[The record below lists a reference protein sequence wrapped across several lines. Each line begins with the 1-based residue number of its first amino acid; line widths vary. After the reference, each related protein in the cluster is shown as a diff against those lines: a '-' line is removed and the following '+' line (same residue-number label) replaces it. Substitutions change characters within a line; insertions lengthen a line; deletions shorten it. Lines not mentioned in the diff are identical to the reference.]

1 MIIPCAWDR
10 YDYTILFSSDSHS
23 DGFLLKDHRRGGSL
37 CPPVGLHEIVPAP
50 AQFNGQLFFD
60 TDYTGFVVTEIL
72 AVATAR
78 VVGLAFSVFLRLQ
91 AEG

>member
-1 MIIPCAWDR
+1 M
-10 YDYTILFSSDSHS
+10 
-23 DGFLLKDHRRGGSL
+23 

-60 TDYTGFVVTEIL
+60 TDYTGFVVTEIM

-78 VVGLAFSVFLRLQ
+78 SSVLSFLFFCGCKLRLI
-91 AEG
+91 AFFMISPGETVVSPLDRL